1 MIRCCYQ
8 FVQASYINQRD
19 QLINNYNDRGNIC
32 IVIRITLETLV
43 FLIVTI
49 MFTKTTIGEVSV
61 SYCSLLHIMKSYVKG
76 FYVQQKNR
84 HLDACF
90 LLSFYVLFRKFF
102 DFLITFEICIEFAS
116 IWITFCFS
124 DFVNHVYKYRNVC
137 NQGS

>member
-1 MIRCCYQ
+1 MIKCCYQ

-84 HLDACF
+84 HMDACF

-102 DFLITFEICIEFAS
+102 DFLITFEICKEFAC
-116 IWITFCFS
+116 IWIAFCFS
-124 DFVNHVYKYRNVC
+124 NFVNHVYKYRNVC
-137 NQGS
+137 N